1 MSLGLIIGYKCCP
14 LLEVKTVRVALNILG
29 EYKNNI

>member
-14 LLEVKTVRVALNILG
+14 LLEVKTVALNILG